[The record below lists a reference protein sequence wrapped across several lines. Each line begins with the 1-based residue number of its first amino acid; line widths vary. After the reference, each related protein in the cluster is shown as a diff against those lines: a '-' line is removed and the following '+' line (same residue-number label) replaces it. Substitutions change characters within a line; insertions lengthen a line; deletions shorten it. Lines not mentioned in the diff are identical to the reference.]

1 MFKKSFLYF
10 ISLLLFFPPL
20 LFAQYDVP
28 LHTSYTTDAARVNLY
43 DRLVKNTITRNLSI
57 PLTDSTEENWRDAF
71 TAMEVL
77 DYKTPFTL
85 ARLHNAFHGIGTRSV
100 FFQKALLEVIYCH
113 YPKTFSIQVTGLLN
127 NSLDPKVFAMGAEY
141 VIRHDT
147 LKSVKHELARK
158 LFEKFKDSI
167 DAYPVLNSL
176 QARLEPPISN
186 KVYSI
191 DQVMNSLLNKNF
203 LPNQI
208 VMYSF
213 QRKNRDYPG
222 RVIIRNA
229 AGNFVED
236 SSGNIFSIPQLARS
250 ISNLPS
256 YLTNGNTP
264 TGIYRMY
271 GFGVSMSN
279 FIGPTA
285 NVQMGMPVELRLQNF
300 FDNNAI
306 SDTAWTI
313 GWYQK
318 LIPADLKGY
327 LPLYNA
333 YYAGL
338 AGRSEIIAHGTTI
351 DPKWYHNKPYYPLTP
366 TQGCLCTKEIW
377 DGKRIESD
385 QQKLVN
391 GLLRAG
397 GANGYCVVIEID
409 DSRHPVL
416 LKDILPYLPAGSL
429 NSF

>member
-1 MFKKSFLYF
+1 MFKKAFLYF
-10 ISLLLFFPPL
+10 ISLVLFFPQL
-20 LFAQYDVP
+20 CSAQYDVP
-28 LHTSYTTDAARVNLY
+28 LYTSYTTDAARVKLY
-43 DRLVKNTITRNLSI
+43 GRLVNNTITKNISI
-57 PLTDSTEENWRDAF
+57 PLTDSTEENWQNAF

-77 DYKTPFTL
+77 DFKTPFSL
-85 ARLHNAFHGIGTRSV
+85 AKLHTAFHDIETRSA
-100 FFQKALLEVIYCH
+100 FFQKSLLEAIYCL
-113 YPKTFSIQVTGLLN
+113 YPNTFSSQVTGLLN
-127 NSLDPKVFAMGAEY
+127 NSVDPKVFAMCSEY
-141 VIRHDT
+141 LIRYDT
-147 LKSVKHELARK
+147 AISVKEEIAKK
-158 LFEKFKDSI
+158 LLDKFRDSI
-167 DAYPVLNSL
+167 NVYPVLNIL
-176 QARLEPPISN
+176 QTRLELPKFN

-191 DQVMNSLLNKNF
+191 KQVMNGILNKNF

-222 RVIIRNA
+222 RVIIRNS
-229 AGNFVED
+229 AGNFMTD
-236 SSGNIFSIPQLARS
+236 SSGKIFSIPQLARS

-285 NVQMGMPVELRLQNF
+285 NVQMGMPVELRLRNF
-300 FDNNAI
+300 FDNTAI

-313 GWYQK
+313 DWYQK
-318 LIPADLKGY
+318 LIPADLKAY
-327 LPLYNA
+327 FPLYNA
-333 YYAGL
+333 YYAGM
-338 AGRSEIIAHGTTI
+338 AGRREIIAHGTTI
-351 DPKWYHNKPYYPLTP
+351 NSQWYHNKPYYPLTP

-377 DGKRIESD
+377 DGKRVESD

-397 GANGYCVVIEID
+397 GAEGYCVVIEID
-409 DSRHPVL
+409 DKQAPVL
-416 LKDILPYLPAGSL
+416 LKDILPYLPPSL